1 MNQNNQVTPPP
12 SPSQQANQTL
22 VSWITSDITKS
33 IMAIVSTAIVVSF
46 IFANTQNEIKT
57 SLLEINHKIDM
68 SNLMLEN
75 RMKTVEEKEDRL
87 EKRHDSDMSFIMNN
101 FARRGK

>member
-1 MNQNNQVTPPP
+1 MNQNNQNQQPNV
-12 SPSQQANQTL
+12 SQQANQTL

-33 IMAIVSTAIVVSF
+33 IVAIVSTAVVVSF

-75 RMKTVEEKEDRL
+75 RIKAVEEKEDRL
-87 EKRHDSDMSFIMNN
+87 EKRHDSDMAFITANLV
-101 FARRGK
+101 KKSK

>member
-1 MNQNNQVTPPP
+1 MNQNNQNQQPN
-12 SPSQQANQTL
+12 PSQQANQTL

-33 IMAIVSTAIVVSF
+33 IVAIVSTAVVVSF

-57 SLLEINHKIDM
+57 SLLEIKHKIDI

-75 RMKTVEEKEDRL
+75 RIKAVEEKEDRL
-87 EKRHDSDMSFIMNN
+87 EKRHDSDMAFITNN
-101 FARRGK
+101 LVKKSK

>member
-1 MNQNNQVTPPP
+1 MNQNNQNQQPN
-12 SPSQQANQTL
+12 PSQQANQTL

-33 IMAIVSTAIVVSF
+33 IVAIVSTAVVVSF

-57 SLLEINHKIDM
+57 SLLEIKHKIDI

-75 RMKTVEEKEDRL
+75 RIKAVEEKEDRL
-87 EKRHDSDMSFIMNN
+87 EKRHDSDMTFITNN
-101 FARRGK
+101 LMKKSK